1 MQLSC
6 HGTDVLF
13 VLYQTFV
20 YLSRGKKS
28 DVHFSA
34 HHFYCGMITDWEKTV
49 WRFLWKHFRKSQSLF
64 SIKEIRLCYLFV
76 ALCFT
81 IHFSIQSVADKC
93 SIHRWQKPTD
103 SFHPMSVLHVRFR
116 SINTDLGA
124 PRHHWAF
131 PKPFALFRK
140 QTSTAWPEVRRCF
153 LLDSAYSSESLF
165 SFENRGHIHACHQA
179 VSIQIRLCIENSVN
193 LFFCQCIV
201 FGNESHR
208 QNQHKGFTV
217 WEDISRLIKNMQW
230 A

>member
-1 MQLSC
+1 MQLSY

-13 VLYQTFV
+13 ALYQTFV

-103 SFHPMSVLHVRFR
+103 SFHPMSVLHARFR
-116 SINTDLGA
+116 LSNTDLGA
-124 PRHHWAF
+124 PQQHWAF
-131 PKPFALFRK
+131 SKSSLHYWK
-140 QTSTAWPEVRRCF
+140 LHKNDIMRRNIGFFWNVCKEIEKK
-153 LLDSAYSSESLF
+153 LSE
-165 SFENRGHIHACHQA
+165 
-179 VSIQIRLCIENSVN
+179 
-193 LFFCQCIV
+193 
-201 FGNESHR
+201 
-208 QNQHKGFTV
+208 
-217 WEDISRLIKNMQW
+217 
-230 A
+230 